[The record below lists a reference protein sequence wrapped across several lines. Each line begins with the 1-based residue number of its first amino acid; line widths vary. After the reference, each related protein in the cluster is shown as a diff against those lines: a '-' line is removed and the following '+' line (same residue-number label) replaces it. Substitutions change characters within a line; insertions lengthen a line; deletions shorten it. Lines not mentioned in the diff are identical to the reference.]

1 MGVGDDLG
9 PWLLPRCEVATVKL
23 QVSGKGWKMVLEVP
37 VWALGPRDA
46 APGLRKAHRHQGI
59 ESQGSAETKED
70 RIR

>member
-1 MGVGDDLG
+1 MGDDLG

-23 QVSGKGWKMVLEVP
+23 HVSGKGWKMVLEVL

-46 APGLRKAHRHQGI
+46 AWTEKSTQTARV
-59 ESQGSAETKED
+59 SQGSTETKED